1 MFFGKKKKNSS
12 PRVSHIP
19 LHLLAIG
26 KQAGTVRKNACTLS
40 RAHRSFRAYRAAN
53 LKVEGREKE

>member
-1 MFFGKKKKNSS
+1 LGKKKEKLIS
-12 PRVSHIP
+12 RVSRIP